1 MFTPFPIL
9 NQFIVPCLILTVAS
23 WSEYRVSQETGKVVW
38 YSHLFKNIPQFVL
51 IHAVKRFSIDNEAE
65 VGVFIYWYINN
76 YFHNLLKCSYFL
88 LNIYFVSISHLRY
101 HILYYMQFYIILFIT
116 KILLFVTVDASFL
129 FV

>member
-9 NQFIVPCLILTVAS
+9 NQFVVPCLVLTIAS

-38 YSHLFKNIPQFVL
+38 YSHLFKNFPQFVL
-51 IHAVKRFSIDNEAE
+51 IHAVKRFSIDSEAE

-101 HILYYMQFYIILFIT
+101 HILYYMQFYIILFIPR
-116 KILLFVTVDASFL
+116 ILLFVTVDASFL

>member
-23 WSEYRVSQETGKVVW
+23 WSEYRVSQETGKVVR

-101 HILYYMQFYIILFIT
+101 HILYYMQFYIILFIPR
-116 KILLFVTVDASFL
+116 ILLFVTVDASFL

>member
-9 NQFIVPCLILTVAS
+9 NQFVVPCLVLTIAS

-38 YSHLFKNIPQFVL
+38 YSHLFKNFPQFVL

-101 HILYYMQFYIILFIT
+101 HILYYMQFYIILFISR
-116 KILLFVTVDASFL
+116 ILLFVTVDASFL

>member
-51 IHAVKRFSIDNEAE
+51 IHAVKKFSIDNEAE

-101 HILYYMQFYIILFIT
+101 HILYYMQFYIILFIPR
-116 KILLFVTVDASFL
+116 ILLFVTVDASFL